1 MRIVVVRHAIAVA
14 PEQFVSDDRPD
25 EARPLTAKGRR
36 RMRRAARGLRR
47 LVPQLDVIA
56 ASPLR
61 RAQET
66 AEIVAAAYRRHGER
80 EVPTTLAAL
89 VPDAALAET
98 RDWLDA
104 QPATATVALV
114 GHEPHLSRLIG
125 WLLTGTD
132 RALGEL
138 KRGGA
143 CLLEC
148 DGQAKPGEAHLAWL
162 LHAGQLRELR

>member
-14 PEQFVSDDRPD
+14 PEEFVRDDRPD

-36 RMRRAARGLRR
+36 RMRRAARGLHR
-47 LVPQLDVIA
+47 LVPTLDVLA
-56 ASPLR
+56 ASPYR

-66 AEIVAAAYRRHGER
+66 AEIVAAAYGRHGKR
-80 EVPTTLAAL
+80 EAPTTLAAL
-89 VPDAALAET
+89 VPDAQLDDT

-104 QPATATVALV
+104 QPPAATVALV

-148 DGQAKPGEAHLAWL
+148 DGSVKPGEARLQWL
-162 LHAGQLRELR
+162 LRAGELRELR

>member
-14 PEQFVSDDRPD
+14 PEDFVGEDRPD
-25 EARPLTAKGRR
+25 EARPLTAQGRR
-36 RMRRAARGLRR
+36 RMRRAARGLRH
-47 LVPQLDVIA
+47 LVPTIDVLA
-56 ASPLR
+56 ASPYR

-66 AEIVAAAYRRHGER
+66 AEIVAAAYRRHGKHEG
-80 EVPTTLAAL
+80 PTTLAAL
-89 VPDAALAET
+89 VPDAPLEAT

-104 QPATATVALV
+104 QPAAAIVALV

-125 WLLTGTD
+125 WLLTGTA
-132 RALGEL
+132 RALGEM

-148 DGQAKPGEAHLAWL
+148 DGQVKPGAARLQWL

>member
-14 PEQFVSDDRPD
+14 PEDFVGDDHPD

-47 LVPQLDVIA
+47 LVPTLDILA
-56 ASPLR
+56 ASPYR
-61 RAQET
+61 RAHET
-66 AEIVAAAYRRHGER
+66 AEIIAAAYRHGER
-80 EVPTTLAAL
+80 QTPTTLAAL
-89 VPDAALAET
+89 VPDAPLVDT

-104 QPATATVALV
+104 QPPAATVALV

-148 DGQAKPGEAHLAWL
+148 DGMVKPGESRLEWL
-162 LHAGQLRELR
+162 LHAGHLRELR